1 MNRRRLLNLLLAS
14 LTLPVAFPVLA
25 LPQRLT
31 NARAWQDAEK
41 LRLVLDLSGPVR
53 YKTFRLSAPDRI
65 IIDLAN
71 TQLTGSLN
79 GIVLKNSP
87 VRSIRSAPFNTSDT
101 RVVLELAQP
110 VSLDSFLL
118 GPAQNAGHRLVLDL
132 KPAQVPNVPTLVDE
146 PATVLASAPMVN
158 RAGKGRDI
166 IVVVDAGHGGKDPGA
181 LSARGDREKDVV
193 LVIARNL
200 AKMINQQKGYK
211 ARLVRND
218 DFFVP
223 LRKRV
228 EIARKYNADMF
239 ISVHADAAPRR
250 TASGASVYA
259 LSENG
264 ATSTTAR
271 WLANR
276 ENDADLIG
284 ANEILKNKD
293 PVLAGVLLDMSMNA
307 TISSSLD
314 LGSRV
319 LEHLSSVTGLHL
331 KRVEQAG
338 FAVLKSPDIPSIL
351 VETGFMSNDRDS
363 QRLLDARHQRALAQ
377 SIFKGVHA
385 YFSDRP
391 PTGTYLSSLKEQE
404 AG

>member
-14 LTLPVAFPVLA
+14 LTLPAAFPVLA

-31 NARAWQDAEK
+31 SARAWLDSDK
-41 LRLVLDLSGPVR
+41 FRLVFDLSGPVR
-53 YKTFRLSAPDRI
+53 FKTFRLSAPDRI
-65 IIDLAN
+65 ILDLAN
-71 TQLTGSLN
+71 TQQVAALN
-79 GIVLKNSP
+79 NVPLKNTP
-87 VRSIRSAPFNTSDT
+87 VRSIRSAPFGSSDT
-101 RVVLELAQP
+101 RVVLELSQP
-110 VSLDSFLL
+110 VTLDSFLL
-118 GPAQNAGHRLVLDL
+118 GPAENAGHRLVLDL
-132 KPAQVPNVPTLVDE
+132 KPAQVPSIPVPE
-146 PATVLASAPMVN
+146 PEAMLASAPVVT

-181 LSARGDREKDVV
+181 LSQRGDREKDVA
-193 LVIARNL
+193 LIIAQNL
-200 AKMINQQKGYK
+200 ARMINQQKGYK
-211 ARLVRND
+211 AKLVRND

-228 EIARKYNADMF
+228 DVARKYNADMF

-259 LSENG
+259 LSEHG

-271 WLANR
+271 WLANK
-276 ENDADLIG
+276 ENDVDLIG

-314 LGSRV
+314 LGDRV
-319 LEHLSSVTGLHL
+319 LNSLSNVTGLHL

-363 QRLLDARHQRALAQ
+363 QKLLNPRHQKALAQ
-377 SIFKGVHA
+377 SIFGGIHH
-385 YFSDRP
+385 YFSERP
-391 PTGTYLSSLKEQE
+391 PTGTYLSSIKEQ
-404 AG
+404 ATG

>member
-14 LTLPVAFPVLA
+14 LTLPAAFPVLA

-31 NARAWQDAEK
+31 SARAWLDSEK
-41 LRLVLDLSGPVR
+41 FRLVFDLSGPVQF
-53 YKTFRLSAPDRI
+53 KTFRLTAPDRI
-65 IIDLAN
+65 ILDLTNTQQVAALNNLPLAN
-71 TQLTGSLN
+71 T
-79 GIVLKNSP
+79 P
-87 VRSIRSAPFNTSDT
+87 VRSIRSAPVGLNGT

-110 VSLDSFLL
+110 VSLESFLL
-118 GPAQNAGHRLVLDL
+118 GPAQSAGHRLVMDL
-132 KPAQVPNVPTLVDE
+132 TPAQVPSLPVPE
-146 PATVLASAPMVN
+146 TVLASAPVVT

-181 LSARGDREKDVV
+181 LSQRGDREKDVA
-193 LVIARNL
+193 LLIAQNL
-200 AKMINQQKGYK
+200 ARMINQQKGYK

-228 EIARKYNADMF
+228 EVARKYNADMF
-239 ISVHADAAPRR
+239 VSVHADAAPRR

-259 LSENG
+259 LSEHG

-271 WLANR
+271 WLANK
-276 ENDADLIG
+276 ENDVDLIG

-314 LGSRV
+314 LGDRV
-319 LEHLSSVTGLHL
+319 LNNLSNVTGLHL

-363 QRLLDARHQRALAQ
+363 RKLLDARHQRALAQ
-377 SIFKGVHA
+377 SIFNGVHD
-385 YFSDRP
+385 YFSERP
-391 PTGTYLSSLKEQE
+391 PTGTYLSSIKEQ
-404 AG
+404 ATG